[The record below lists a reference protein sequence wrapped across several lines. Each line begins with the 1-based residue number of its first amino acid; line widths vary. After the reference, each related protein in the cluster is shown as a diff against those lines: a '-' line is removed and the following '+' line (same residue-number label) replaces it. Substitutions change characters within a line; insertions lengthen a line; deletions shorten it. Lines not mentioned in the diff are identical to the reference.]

1 MGVVVILW
9 LAIELSHIC
18 PRHILS
24 ACRLSVCHVPQMLG
38 AEEVPAKFNESRRDF
53 YEVLETNSLSFTIA
67 NFDDETWQIGTLN
80 KSKNWNPPTKLWFKF
95 EATSQEEKRKR
106 NLEKSFKLE
115 ELTLKDYGTWWGLA
129 KAGMCGIIDVSH
141 HTSCHSYCHS
151 YCLP

>member
-1 MGVVVILW
+1 MVVATAV
-9 LAIELSHIC
+9 AM
-18 PRHILS
+18 
-24 ACRLSVCHVPQMLG
+24 AAM
-38 AEEVPAKFNESRRDF
+38 VPAKFNESRRDF

-67 NFDDETWQIGTLN
+67 NFDNETWQIGTLN